1 MTMRGIPYTIGEA
14 KLAAESGGMDPYSR
28 ELMQFLIEQIAVER
42 EACAKI
48 AEESGRGCGYSGGE
62 CCCVQC
68 QQAEPGNIAAAIRAR
83 ATTPPRTP

>member
-14 KLAAESGGMDPYSR
+14 KLAAESRGMDPYSR

-42 EACAKI
+42 ETCAKI
-48 AEESGRGCGYSGGE
+48 AESYAPAKNSVSRIEYDGVCE
-62 CCCVQC
+62 CI
-68 QQAEPGNIAAAIRAR
+68 AEEIRAR